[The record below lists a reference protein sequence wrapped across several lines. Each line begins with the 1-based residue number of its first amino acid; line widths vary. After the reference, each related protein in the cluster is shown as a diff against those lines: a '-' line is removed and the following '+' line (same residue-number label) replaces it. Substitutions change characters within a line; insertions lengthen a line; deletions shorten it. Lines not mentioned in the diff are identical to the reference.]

1 MPWWTAWS
9 KRQFSNGCQTSS
21 AVNRPTQRLARLLG
35 RNEPW
40 PQSWKTMNV
49 RSRKPAVGSS
59 RPSVSQ
65 IESPQVAYMSA
76 VSSR

>member
-1 MPWWTAWS
+1 
-9 KRQFSNGCQTSS
+9 
-21 AVNRPTQRLARLLG
+21 
-35 RNEPW
+35 
-40 PQSWKTMNV
+40 MNV

-76 VSSR
+76 VSSQVGDHGGRQVEQAAPESRPRVGLKLIF